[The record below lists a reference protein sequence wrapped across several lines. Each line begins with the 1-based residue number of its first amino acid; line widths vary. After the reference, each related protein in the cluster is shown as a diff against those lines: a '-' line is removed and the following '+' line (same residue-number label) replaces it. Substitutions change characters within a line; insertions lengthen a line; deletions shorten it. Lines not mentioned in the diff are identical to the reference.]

1 MKTLLSGTAML
12 AAALVAM
19 PASAQLLGGGGGLVG
34 GGALGGQLGGVTGGL
49 TGGANGTLSGVGQT
63 GRAATDTAAR
73 TRGSVR
79 GDRNVDL
86 RRGRVTA
93 LGEAGGGSTLD
104 SATRVGNRS
113 GSANGAASGTVGGG
127 VDAQLVGTDAV
138 RDVAGRGVNT
148 VGNVAGRVRDTAG
161 AVGDRA
167 RGAASNLTERAANAG
182 GNVAGS
188 ASGSA
193 SATGGNGSLAGN
205 LALAG
210 SGAAQGGAFPV
221 NTGMVVRDAQGR
233 AIGAVQSVRTNAR
246 GAVERVLV
254 KVGDKVANLPAANFS
269 GSGNV
274 LVSAMGQG
282 DVSSAAK

>member
-1 MKTLLSGTAML
+1 MKTLFSGTAIL

-34 GGALGGQLGGVTGGL
+34 GGALGGVTSGL
-49 TGGANGTLSGVGQT
+49 TGGANGTLSAAGQT
-63 GRAATDTAAR
+63 GRAATDTATR

-86 RRGRVTA
+86 RRGRVA
-93 LGEAGGGSTLD
+93 ASGEAVGGSTLD
-104 SATRVGNRS
+104 SATRVGSQSGGAN
-113 GSANGAASGTVGGG
+113 GSASGAVGGG
-127 VDAQLVGTDAV
+127 VDARLVGTDAV
-138 RDVAGRGVNT
+138 RD
-148 VGNVAGRVRDTAG
+148 TAG
-161 AVGDRA
+161 AVGNRA
-167 RGAASNLTERAANAG
+167 RGTVSNLTNRAANAG
-182 GNVAGS
+182 GSVAGS
-188 ASGSA
+188 GSGNA

-221 NTGMVVRDAQGR
+221 DTGMVVNDAQGR

-254 KVGDKVANLPAANFS
+254 KMGDKVANLPAANFS

-282 DVSSAAK
+282 DLSSAAK